1 MKGTTVPTDARGYKM
16 GHYRKEN
23 ANIKS
28 DVPLDFGRK
37 TEKALR
43 LLLNPPKMDVG
54 TTPSE
59 VVFQDGK
66 MRLLHY
72 TPMVPKPHKVPLL
85 VIYALVNKP
94 YILDLQPDR
103 SIIRRLLSEGIDI
116 YMIDWGAPSEGD
128 RFFTLDDYVNWYIND
143 VVDFIR
149 DRHGTGSISV
159 LGYCMGGTLSVMFTA
174 LHPQKVKNLI
184 LMAAPLDFEKDEGL
198 LSLWSEK
205 EYFDVDKLVDTIGN
219 VPGAFLNSGFLLLN
233 PVKNLY
239 SKYLT
244 FIDKVDDEEF
254 VELFFR
260 MEKWIYDGI
269 PVAGEAYREFMKNC
283 YQQNLLVKS
292 QLKLNG
298 KKVGLRNLTMPLLN
312 LVAQHDTLVPKES
325 GTSFNDLVPS
335 RDKETMLFKT
345 GHIGMSVGS
354 ASHARFWPKVAAWLK
369 KRSDVERRKS
379 KAPGTKKTAKKRKRR
394 KGSKRK

>member
-269 PVAGEAYREFMKNC
+269 P
-283 YQQNLLVKS
+283 
-292 QLKLNG
+292 
-298 KKVGLRNLTMPLLN
+298 
-312 LVAQHDTLVPKES
+312 
-325 GTSFNDLVPS
+325 
-335 RDKETMLFKT
+335 
-345 GHIGMSVGS
+345 
-354 ASHARFWPKVAAWLK
+354 
-369 KRSDVERRKS
+369 
-379 KAPGTKKTAKKRKRR
+379 
-394 KGSKRK
+394 